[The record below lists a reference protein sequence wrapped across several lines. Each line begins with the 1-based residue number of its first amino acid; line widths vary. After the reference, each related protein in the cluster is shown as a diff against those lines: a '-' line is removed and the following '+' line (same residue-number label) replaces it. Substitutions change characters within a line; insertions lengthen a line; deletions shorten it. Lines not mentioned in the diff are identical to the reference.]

1 VQVLRA
7 KVAVN
12 TPNLSTVGGFDY
24 VEGEG
29 LDEDDVE
36 RCQALLLRAL
46 AQLPGG
52 GVVNGTILE
61 VQDQSQALDFE
72 VIISHQV
79 GQGIVR
85 LVIVWLAGLARG
97 DAMRELLLTT
107 HGHGVATWHRS
118 VRS

>member
-1 VQVLRA
+1 VLRA

-36 RCQALLLRAL
+36 RCQALLPRVL

-52 GVVNGTILE
+52 GLVHGTILE

-79 GQGIVR
+79 SHG
-85 LVIVWLAGLARG
+85 WAG
-97 DAMRELLLTT
+97 MS
-107 HGHGVATWHRS
+107 HR
-118 VRS
+118 VG